1 MYAISGAE
9 EAKLWRLDRLS
20 QRNLTQHQWTV
31 FGVAVS
37 PDGKYLASSEGTRI
51 NVWDLATRSILY
63 IIAETTHRGCWWSL
77 NHA

>member
-1 MYAISGAE
+1 MECMRFQGRRKRSYGA
-9 EAKLWRLDRLS
+9 WIGCRSR
-20 QRNLTQHQWTV
+20 RNLTQHQWTV

-63 IIAETTHRGCWWSL
+63 IIAETTMGMLVVS
-77 NHA
+77 